1 MCSLNGLFF
10 SDSVYS
16 LNGLFFSDVVSW
28 FRAVDIEL
36 S

>member
-16 LNGLFFSDVVSW
+16 LNGLFFSDIVSW